1 MRITLATV
9 IFACTEM
16 GPYQFD
22 RQPGRRAQ
30 VGGALAIG
38 IGILL
43 LIFLP
48 HAAPDSPVDVHRI
61 GWAFV
66 GVGVFCLV
74 AGTIARKLML

>member
-1 MRITLATV
+1 M
-9 IFACTEM
+9 E
-16 GPYQFD
+16 PYQFD

-38 IGILL
+38 ILL

-48 HAAPDSPVDVHRI
+48 RAAPDSPIDVHRI

-66 GVGVFCLV
+66 GVGAFCLV
-74 AGTIARKLML
+74 AGTITRKLL